1 MKKGFL
7 QKKLAIDRF
16 ITFYFRFLQEIN
28 IISPMRKL
36 IVFFSFWFSV
46 TIVVAQN
53 TERKLYSI
61 AFYNLENLFDTIHDA
76 GKNDYDFLPDGSY
89 RWTAKK
95 YEAKLHNLSDV
106 LSALSRNLVPEG
118 PAVIG
123 VAEVENHRV
132 LTDLVSQP
140 AMANYKFVHYEGPD
154 RRGIDC
160 ALLYDPQQ
168 FAVTNSK
175 LVLSAPFE
183 GDTVHLTRGFLIVDG
198 RMAGERVCFI
208 VNHWPSRGAKSPVR
222 VHAARQVKALTDSLM
237 HEDKK
242 LKLFVMGDMNDD
254 PMDESMQTLGA
265 RKYISGMKA
274 NQFFNP
280 WWEILEDK
288 GVGTLLYRGKW
299 NLFDQI
305 VLSRPLVKAKKG
317 LRYDHSEVFIRDYLI
332 QQDGKYKG
340 SPLRTHGGRVWLN
353 GYSDHLPMTRGFLI
367 VDGRMA
373 GERVCFIVNHWP
385 SRGAKSPVRVHAAR
399 QVKALTDSLMHEDKK
414 LKLFVMG
421 DMNDDPM
428 DESMQTLGARKYISG
443 MKANQFFNPWWE
455 ILEDKGV
462 GTLLYRGKWNLFDQI
477 VLSRPLVKA
486 KKGLRYDH
494 SEVFIRDYLIQ
505 QDGKYKGSPLR
516 THGGRVWLN
525 GYSDHLPTIIYLKR

>member
-36 IVFFSFWFSV
+36 IVFFSFWFSA

-242 LKLFVMGDMNDD
+242 LKLFVMGDM
-254 PMDESMQTLGA
+254 
-265 RKYISGMKA
+265 K
-274 NQFFNP
+274 
-280 WWEILEDK
+280 
-288 GVGTLLYRGKW
+288 
-299 NLFDQI
+299 
-305 VLSRPLVKAKKG
+305 
-317 LRYDHSEVFIRDYLI
+317 
-332 QQDGKYKG
+332 
-340 SPLRTHGGRVWLN
+340 
-353 GYSDHLPMTRGFLI
+353 
-367 VDGRMA
+367 
-373 GERVCFIVNHWP
+373 
-385 SRGAKSPVRVHAAR
+385 
-399 QVKALTDSLMHEDKK
+399 
-414 LKLFVMG
+414 
-421 DMNDDPM
+421 DDPM

>member
-1 MKKGFL
+1 MYKR
-7 QKKLAIDRF
+7 Q
-16 ITFYFRFLQEIN
+16 
-28 IISPMRKL
+28 
-36 IVFFSFWFSV
+36 
-46 TIVVAQN
+46 
-53 TERKLYSI
+53 
-61 AFYNLENLFDTIHDA
+61 

-106 LSALSRNLVPEG
+106 LSALSRNLLPEG

-280 WWEILEDK
+280 WWK
-288 GVGTLLYRGKW
+288 
-299 NLFDQI
+299 
-305 VLSRPLVKAKKG
+305 
-317 LRYDHSEVFIRDYLI
+317 
-332 QQDGKYKG
+332 
-340 SPLRTHGGRVWLN
+340 
-353 GYSDHLPMTRGFLI
+353 
-367 VDGRMA
+367 
-373 GERVCFIVNHWP
+373 
-385 SRGAKSPVRVHAAR
+385 
-399 QVKALTDSLMHEDKK
+399 
-414 LKLFVMG
+414 
-421 DMNDDPM
+421 
-428 DESMQTLGARKYISG
+428 
-443 MKANQFFNPWWE
+443 